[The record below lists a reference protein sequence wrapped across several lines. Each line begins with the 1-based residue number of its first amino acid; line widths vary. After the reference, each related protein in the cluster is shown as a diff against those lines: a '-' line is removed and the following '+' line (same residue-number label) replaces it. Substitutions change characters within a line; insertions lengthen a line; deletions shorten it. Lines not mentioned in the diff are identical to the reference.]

1 MTLPGFAP
9 LVLPIIERA
18 ISGASYGGKY
28 TDDAIHEG
36 LNVDDILFSKYSPG
50 VLRFLAENFP
60 QLGVEANISVFSLT
74 SSSWFSIN
82 TGALTWERYG
92 QVEKY
97 QGAEEL
103 PEAFWPNLGPT
114 PSAHKAGA
122 KGECRRIRGTDG
134 SLQVPGFE
142 NQQVRMP
149 ALVSGDEKG
158 NLDVGDGN
166 GDGNRVGDR
175 FGDGDGD
182 GAGTG
187 GDG

>member
-103 PEAFWPNLGPT
+103 PEAFWPSIGPT
-114 PSAHKAGA
+114 PSAHKVVVHILIKYHTYFKYIIG
-122 KGECRRIRGTDG
+122 KIKITELIGLSIMCH
-134 SLQVPGFE
+134 L
-142 NQQVRMP
+142 
-149 ALVSGDEKG
+149 L
-158 NLDVGDGN
+158 
-166 GDGNRVGDR
+166 
-175 FGDGDGD
+175 
-182 GAGTG
+182 
-187 GDG
+187 